1 MNCKFCNAV
10 LAEDMT
16 VCPACGKAQEATEL
30 TEETVAVEE
39 TPVEETPVE
48 EAPVEET
55 PAQETV
61 AEAAPAKANTKKLTA
76 AIIAIVLV
84 AGILI
89 GMVLGGLGKQPAA
102 TPVETEPAE
111 EILEIEPVMIPA
123 DGDPASPLCK
133 ASYTVS
139 DEEAVAAKDVVIATM
154 GDKTLTNGQLQA
166 YYWQEIYM
174 FLQENS
180 SYAQYLGMDF
190 YQPLDQQILDMGD
203 VIMSWQQFFLDG
215 AIQTWKN
222 YQALALE
229 GEENG
234 HQLEAER
241 QEELDS
247 MAQEMEEGAILR
259 GMSGADEMINMNVGA
274 NCNLSDYMTYATTYY
289 NGMSYY
295 QAFCDSLNPTTEELE
310 AFYAE
315 NEDYF
320 ISSGLGK
327 EDKLINVRHVLL
339 VPEGTGE
346 TGEDGYLLYTEE
358 AWEACRVK
366 AEELYNK
373 WLEGDKSEESFATLA
388 MENSVD
394 GSASVGGL
402 YEDVYKGRM
411 VENFD
416 NWCFDESRQVG
427 DHGLVKTQYGYHIMF
442 YCGDRNWEYYARDE
456 WISEV
461 AYAKIPEVVA
471 KFAAEVDFSKV
482 ALCDIPLA

>member
-1 MNCKFCNAV
+1 MNCKFCNAE
-10 LAEDMT
+10 LAEDVT
-16 VCPACGKAQEATEL
+16 VCPACGKNQEATEV
-30 TEETVAVEE
+30 TEETVAAEE
-39 TPVEETPVE
+39 IPVV
-48 EAPVEET
+48 ET
-55 PAQETV
+55 PAQETP
-61 AEAAPAKANTKKLTA
+61 AEAAPAKANTKKMTV

-111 EILEIEPVMIPA
+111 EILEMEPVMIPA

-139 DEEAVAAKDVVIATM
+139 GEEAVAAKDVVVATM

-190 YQPLDQQILDMGD
+190 YQPLDQQVLDMGD

-274 NCNLSDYMTYATTYY
+274 NCDLADYMSYATTYY

-295 QAFCDSLNPTTEELE
+295 QAFCDSLNPTAEELE

-320 ISSGLGK
+320 VSSGLSK
-327 EDKLINVRHVLL
+327 DDKLVNIRHVLL

-346 TGEDGYLLYTEE
+346 YGEDGYPLYTEE

-373 WLEGDKSEESFATLA
+373 WQEGDKSEESFATLA
-388 MENSVD
+388 MENSAD
-394 GSASVGGL
+394 GNAADGGI
-402 YEDVYKGRM
+402 YEDVYKGQM
-411 VENFD
+411 VEAFE
-416 NWCFDESRQVG
+416 NWCFDESRQYG
-427 DHGLVKTQYGYHIMF
+427 DSGLVLTDYGYHIMF
-442 YCGDRNWEYYARDE
+442 FVDSRDIWYVTVEEDMIARAV
-456 WISEV
+456 SV
-461 AYAKIPEVVA
+461 ALTASMEEHSL
-471 KFAAEVDFSKV
+471 EVDYSAIKLGFVK
-482 ALCDIPLA
+482 LG